1 MADTYEQNLSQKGT
15 LTVNDYIRVVG
26 SDNASYKQLVSD
38 VAKKIIENYTG
49 SSLAGSSQSVK
60 SALDALNS
68 KTAYA
73 SFDLKDV
80 LPLTDRS
87 GRVMKSGSQISLY
100 AQIGSLS
107 LTSGSNTIG
116 TLSNYYP
123 SSTEICVCGFVGI
136 GTVTGTPVRVTIDTS
151 GVIKCF
157 APSSLTGTLRFSASY
172 ATSNNS

>member
-1 MADTYEQNLSQKGT
+1 MADVYEKDLAQKSS
-15 LTVNDYIRVVG
+15 LTTSDFIRVVG
-26 SDNASYKQLVSD
+26 TDNVSYKQLVSD
-38 VAKKIIENYTG
+38 VAKKIVENYTS

-73 SFDLKDV
+73 SYDIKDV
-80 LPLTDRS
+80 LPLSDRT
-87 GRVMKSGSQISLY
+87 GRVMKFGSQISMY

-107 LTSGSNTIG
+107 LTTGSNTIG

-123 SSTEICVCGFVGI
+123 SSTEICVCGFVGT
-136 GTVTGTPVRVTIDTS
+136 GAATGTPVRVTIDTS

-172 ATSNNS
+172 ATANNS